1 VNQTLFNTILRPLE
15 AILASRSPSIDQ
27 ESDSEKLFFADFVR
41 KLIFGYLYQN
51 SSLRSLTLELET
63 NSVCRDLELQPTP
76 FSTLKDGFSRFKS
89 KYFKQLYETVLESV
103 DLSKVLFIEELGIC
117 QVIDGSLFPTLSSIT
132 WTNYREKKNAFKL
145 HLSFELNRMMATE
158 FWVGSGNSSE
168 RAFLEKVVTAGVT
181 YIADRGYFSFAVA
194 DKVLQAEAFLVM
206 RVKDNLLY
214 EVIESGLLNL
224 AEIPN
229 CFHRVTDEIIIFTND
244 EKRNRLRLITFT
256 IAGSYFRIVTN
267 RFQLSTLNIIILYAY
282 RWQIELF
289 FKFMKRTM
297 KGIHL
302 LNKSQNGVEI
312 QFYLLLT
319 TAVLMLKLKQSSQE
333 TEELEEN
340 VEGKREK
347 KGLSPAEW
355 IKEIG
360 KIFYKSWKI
369 SKNWLLI
376 VKNSLN
382 QIVDDELLKL
392 LNGY

>member
-1 VNQTLFNTILRPLE
+1 MNQTLFNTILRPLE
-15 AILASRSPSIDQ
+15 AMLASMSPSIDQ
-27 ESDSEKLFFADFVR
+27 EAASEKLFFADFVR

-51 SSLRSLTLELET
+51 SSLRSLTVELET
-63 NSVCRDLELQPTP
+63 NAVCRDLDLQPTP
-76 FSTLKDGFSRFKS
+76 FSTLKDGFSRFQS
-89 KYFKQLYETVLESV
+89 KYFKQLYETLLESAN
-103 DLSKVLFIEELGIC
+103 LSKVAFIEELGIC
-117 QVIDGSLFPTLSSIT
+117 QVIDGSLFPMLLSIT

-181 YIADRGYFSFAVA
+181 YIADRGYFSFALA
-194 DKVLQAEAFLVM
+194 DKVLQAKAFLVM

-214 EVIESGLLNL
+214 EVVESGVINL

-229 CFHRVTDEIIIFTND
+229 CFHRVADEIIIFTND

-302 LNKSQNGVEI
+302 LNQSQNGVDI

-319 TAVLMLKLKQSSQE
+319 TAILMLKFKQSNQE
-333 TEELEEN
+333 NEDLEEK
-340 VEGKREK
+340 VEEKREK
-347 KGLSPAEW
+347 KGLSPSEW

-382 QIVDDELLKL
+382 QIVDYELLKL
-392 LNGY
+392 LNSY

>member
-1 VNQTLFNTILRPLE
+1 MLL
-15 AILASRSPSIDQ
+15 
-27 ESDSEKLFFADFVR
+27 
-41 KLIFGYLYQN
+41 
-51 SSLRSLTLELET
+51 
-63 NSVCRDLELQPTP
+63 
-76 FSTLKDGFSRFKS
+76 
-89 KYFKQLYETVLESV
+89 
-103 DLSKVLFIEELGIC
+103 
-117 QVIDGSLFPTLSSIT
+117 SIT

-181 YIADRGYFSFAVA
+181 YIADRGYFSFALA
-194 DKVLQAEAFLVM
+194 DKVLQAKAFLVM

-214 EVIESGLLNL
+214 EVVESGVINL

-229 CFHRVTDEIIIFTND
+229 CFHRVADEIIIFTND

-302 LNKSQNGVEI
+302 LNQSQNGVDI

-319 TAVLMLKLKQSSQE
+319 TAILMLKFKQSNQE
-333 TEELEEN
+333 NEDLEEK
-340 VEGKREK
+340 VEEKREK
-347 KGLSPAEW
+347 KG
-355 IKEIG
+355 
-360 KIFYKSWKI
+360 
-369 SKNWLLI
+369 
-376 VKNSLN
+376 
-382 QIVDDELLKL
+382 
-392 LNGY
+392 